1 MMCASLSSFVY
12 GACHSHWCLIV
23 LVFITVAGSSCWINY
38 PLCSLLFICPNIICL
53 ENEMLHD
60 WQSTKPPQR
69 SPLFFFYGPFSWNTV
84 DPPFSLAVKQT
95 YLQCFQNALAHNCI
109 RLSITSTRALLVLFC
124 DLAPINLIKTSWL
137 IAGWKSGILLVTKEM
152 HAPGNLLRHFIRSY
166 IYYVLFIICR
176 SLCFLCMIMKA
187 VPNKP
192 ISRKQCVWKDHVLT
206 AWFVWKVI

>member
-1 MMCASLSSFVY
+1 MQVLPVESITLYVLFSLFVQILFAWRMKCCMI
-12 GACHSHWCLIV
+12 G
-23 LVFITVAGSSCWINY
+23 N
-38 PLCSLLFICPNIICL
+38 PLTPRTLA
-53 ENEMLHD
+53 
-60 WQSTKPPQR
+60 
-69 SPLFFFYGPFSWNTV
+69 PLFFYGPFSWNTV
-84 DPPFSLAVKQT
+84 DPFSLAVKQT

-192 ISRKQCVWKDHVLT
+192 ISRKQCVWKVHVLT
-206 AWFVWKVI
+206 AWFFWKVI